1 VSSRIAGGCIGVV
14 FGITLSWSG
23 MSDPTVIRE
32 ALLFQD
38 SYLFL
43 MFASAVLVAAVG
55 HHLLRRWQQR
65 AVLTGTPL
73 TWSRERPG
81 RRHVVG
87 SLLFGAGWGLA
98 DACPGPIATQ
108 VGQGVPWALFT
119 MVGLVAGV
127 YLFLR
132 RGTAETEPAADAT
145 PADIPLAYQH

>member
-43 MFASAVLVAAVG
+43 MFGSAVLVAAVG
-55 HHLLRRWQQR
+55 LHLLRRWQHR

-132 RGTAETEPAADAT
+132 RGTAETEPAADAA
-145 PADIPLAYQH
+145 PRDIPLAYQH

>member
-55 HHLLRRWQQR
+55 VHLLRRWQQR

-132 RGTAETEPAADAT
+132 RGSAETEPAADAT